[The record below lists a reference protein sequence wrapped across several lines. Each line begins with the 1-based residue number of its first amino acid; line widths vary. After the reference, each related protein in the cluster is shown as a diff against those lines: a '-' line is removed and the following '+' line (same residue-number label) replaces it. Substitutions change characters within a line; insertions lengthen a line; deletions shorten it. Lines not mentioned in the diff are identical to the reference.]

1 MLMKLFLGEQ
11 NGYNIPEIVACPDL
25 ASWLGEDVS
34 CLRLPPKAAQ
44 MPEPARR
51 LLCDAY
57 LCLYQ
62 SSDVMM
68 YR

>member
-1 MLMKLFLGEQ
+1 M
-11 NGYNIPEIVACPDL
+11 VACPDI
-25 ASWLGEDVS
+25 SKWLSDEQLCRDLHEAAPS
-34 CLRLPPKAAQ
+34 DRHLP
-44 MPEPARR
+44 EHARR

-57 LCLYQ
+57 ICMYQ